1 MKSKPDGCCRRVLPV
16 APAFEKIPAVMEESP
31 VGPHSD
37 QTSWEPPL
45 RCPPQQLALRRRL
58 IDDGILDSLGAWGR
72 VPAAKRHSLQHEGG
86 TSKVS
91 FRAQPNL
98 IHRSINQKAGGLRS
112 DRGCLLDFPPGMQ
125 QIAAQEALGV
135 CSLEPSSNLEQ
146 KGSPKALSSDMLSG
160 RPLDPAEDPA
170 SPGTPGR

>member
-58 IDDGILDSLGAWGR
+58 IDDGILDSLGAWAESQLCQKTQPATRGR
-72 VPAAKRHSLQHEGG
+72 DQQGQLPGPAEPDP
-86 TSKVS
+86 SKYQS
-91 FRAQPNL
+91 
-98 IHRSINQKAGGLRS
+98 KAGGLRS

>member
-1 MKSKPDGCCRRVLPV
+1 MKSKPDGCCRRVLPA

-72 VPAAKRHSLQHEGG
+72 VPAVPKDTACNTREGP
-86 TSKVS
+86 
-91 FRAQPNL
+91 A
-98 IHRSINQKAGGLRS
+98 RSASG
-112 DRGCLLDFPPGMQ
+112 
-125 QIAAQEALGV
+125 
-135 CSLEPSSNLEQ
+135 PS
-146 KGSPKALSSDMLSG
+146 
-160 RPLDPAEDPA
+160 R
-170 SPGTPGR
+170 T